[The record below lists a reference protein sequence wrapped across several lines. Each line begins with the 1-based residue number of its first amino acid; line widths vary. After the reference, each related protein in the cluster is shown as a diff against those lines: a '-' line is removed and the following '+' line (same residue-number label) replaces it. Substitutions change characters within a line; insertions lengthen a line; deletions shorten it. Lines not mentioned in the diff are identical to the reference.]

1 MSDQRPTG
9 HVEPSPEAE
18 SLDSTS
24 GTVEPVANTGSASS
38 APQTWGQSATSEPAA
53 AAGRSGDLMQR
64 LKPVAEAAENIAG
77 TAATL
82 SARGLTKLAD
92 ILKERRQRRGQDGQ

>member
-53 AAGRSGDLMQR
+53 AGRSDDLMQR
-64 LKPVAEAAENIAG
+64 LKPIAEAAENIAG